1 MRAIQRLG
9 LAACAVAVTAA
20 APWVGAADLTPAQAK
35 AIAVE
40 AYVYAYPLVTMDV
53 TRRVMTNVPVG
64 VKAGIG
70 PMGMFHHMRTYP
82 PADFRDVVRPN
93 FDTLYSVA
101 WLDMT
106 KEPMVV
112 SVPDSGGRYYLMPL
126 YDLWTDAGTL
136 HARPE

>member
-20 APWVGAADLTPAQAK
+20 APWVGATDLTPAQAK

-64 VKAGIG
+64 VKAG
-70 PMGMFHHMRTYP
+70 FDERANEVRTIQAGGVP
-82 PADFRDVVRPN
+82 GGSRP
-93 FDTLYSVA
+93 SIHRR
-101 WLDMT
+101 
-106 KEPMVV
+106 E
-112 SVPDSGGRYYLMPL
+112 G
-126 YDLWTDAGTL
+126 
-136 HARPE
+136 E